1 MVRSISII
9 LDRVMGKVFMDTK
22 ELQDLWNHLVPYM
35 LSHTQ
40 DSAKTLEGF
49 LGVAQ
54 PVDMVDNTLV
64 IAVKTDFSRSYITS
78 HYFMDISNA
87 VVAIL
92 GYPCEITIKTMS
104 EVFENTSPAPS
115 QIPYTPQQPP
125 KENTQP
131 VISRQSPQ
139 ITALLSASSEH
150 DSHQED
156 QNTLSEQH
164 INKEGHYN
172 PKFTFASFVV
182 AESNN
187 FARAAALKVAEAPG
201 KSYNPLFIF
210 GNPGLGK
217 THLLNAIAN
226 YIFEVYPYMRVLY
239 VTSEDFVNDVVS
251 ATRFNLW
258 IEFTNKYRDIDV
270 LLLDDIQFLGGK
282 EASILQLF
290 NTFNQLISYNKAIVL
305 SADRAPRDLDMDER
319 LRSRFVEGLL
329 VEVSPPSFET
339 RYAILQNYI
348 EREANNLFISDDIL
362 MYIARISTSN
372 IRELD
377 GAIARI
383 IAFMNIN
390 NKTNIEVDE
399 AKTILN
405 NFFPEQNTIQINI
418 STIQNVVEKF
428 YGINHSD
435 LIGTKRTRNINTAR
449 QIAMYL
455 SRQMTEK
462 SFPDIGLNFGRRDH
476 TTIMHGVTKIEKAMK
491 ESEEVYKQL
500 EQLTSIINEQT
511 TQQR

>member
-1 MVRSISII
+1 
-9 LDRVMGKVFMDTK
+9 MGKVVMDTK
-22 ELQDLWNHLVPYM
+22 ELHDLWSHLVPYM

-49 LGVAQ
+49 LGVTQ
-54 PVDMVDNTLV
+54 PVEMVDNTLT

-78 HYFMDISNA
+78 HYFTDISNA
-87 VVAIL
+87 VIAVL

-104 EVFENTSPAPS
+104 EAFENTPPAPRRISNDS
-115 QIPYTPQQPP
+115 QPTL
-125 KENTQP
+125 KENGIT
-131 VISRQSPQ
+131 PQ
-139 ITALLSASSEH
+139 ITSLLSAQPEH
-150 DSHQED
+150 DAHRED

-172 PKFTFASFVV
+172 PKFTFDSFVV

-270 LLLDDIQFLGGK
+270 LLLDDVQFLGGK

-339 RYAILQNYI
+339 RYAILQNYV
-348 EREANNLFISDDIL
+348 EREANSLFISDDIL

-390 NKTNIEVDE
+390 GKNSIEVDE
-399 AKTILN
+399 AKNILN
-405 NFFPEQNTIQINI
+405 NFFPDQSTIQIDI
-418 STIQNVVEKF
+418 STIQSVVEKF
-428 YGINHSD
+428 YGVNHSD
-435 LIGTKRTRNINTAR
+435 LVGTKRTRNINTAR

-500 EQLTSIINEQT
+500 EQLTSIINDQT